1 MLKLRTVTGPHCK
14 QPEGSTIEVGY
25 VQCYAMNVSQV
36 RKVLHA
42 TGSYGRLYRL
52 RKVHNP
58 YRSGYAWLR
67 VWLCRL
73 VYTQVCEHW
82 LYSSYARL
90 LDPTLSSPM
99 DDKVGYA
106 WLCNERFA
114 PSTLPV
120 VMVGYSGYAKFIT
133 RTCLVTVGYMRGYAA
148 WCTPRCACTGYD
160 SVTHG
165 YMIPL

>member
-82 LYSSYARL
+82 LCASYARL
-90 LDPTLSSPM
+90 HDPTVSSPF
-99 DDKVGYA
+99 DDNELVMQCYA
-106 WLCNERFA
+106 MNVSRSPCRYRWL
-114 PSTLPV
+114 
-120 VMVGYSGYAKFIT
+120 
-133 RTCLVTVGYMRGYAA
+133 
-148 WCTPRCACTGYD
+148 W
-160 SVTHG
+160 SVTAVTHRT
-165 YMIPL
+165 

>member
-82 LYSSYARL
+82 LCASYARL
-90 LDPTLSSPM
+90 HDPTPSSPM

-114 PSTLPV
+114 PSTFAG
-120 VMVGYSGYAKFIT
+120 GYGRLQRLREVHNPYMSGYGW
-133 RTCLVTVGYMRGYAA
+133 LHA
-148 WCTPRCACTGYD
+148 WLCRMVYTQVCVYG
-160 SVTHG
+160 
-165 YMIPL
+165 L

>member
-58 YRSGYAWLR
+58 YRSVTLGY
-67 VWLCRL
+67 
-73 VYTQVCEHW
+73 VC
-82 LYSSYARL
+82 
-90 LDPTLSSPM
+90 
-99 DDKVGYA
+99 
-106 WLCNERFA
+106 
-114 PSTLPV
+114 
-120 VMVGYSGYAKFIT
+120 
-133 RTCLVTVGYMRGYAA
+133 GYAA
-148 WCTPRCACTGYD
+148 WCTPKCASTGYTQ
-160 SVTHG
+160 VTHG
-165 YMIPL
+165 YLTPL